1 MKKLQTMLSQRLTN
15 RRAGLSL
22 MVLAGLIAFS
32 IMVFANVKGAVDAT
46 SLFAVQ
52 GVQTAMTGEWTAEIN
67 RAKPGEVQ
75 LTFHRDSKEGGFNMT
90 SETFALSELQ
100 GLAADAGGSTVK
112 TTVNFNLVR
121 DAGTFSCEGYF
132 RDGRGAGFWTFTP
145 SQAFVSAMRA
155 HGYDNLSGEDLLRA
169 AFHNLTVKFI
179 EELKGVGYDHLT
191 FDELVRAA
199 GHDVTAS
206 YIREM
211 RAAGY
216 DGLAMEELIRARNHE
231 IDSRYIKEVE
241 AMGFGKG
248 TLEDVIRLRNHEIT
262 PEYINDLKAEG
273 YSEITAD
280 MAIRL
285 KNHGIDRA
293 FIQRVKAQGM
303 TNVTLDELIR
313 LRNHDTV
320 K

>member
-1 MKKLQTMLSQRLTN
+1 MKKLQTALSQLLTN
-15 RRAGLSL
+15 ERAGLSL

-32 IMVFANVKGAVDAT
+32 IIAFANVKGAVDAT
-46 SLFAVQ
+46 TVFAAQ
-52 GVQTAMTGEWTAEIN
+52 MPQTAMTGEWTAEIN
-67 RAKPGEVQ
+67 REKPGEIQ
-75 LTFHRDSKEGGFNMT
+75 MTFRRQSKEGGFNM
-90 SETFALSELQ
+90 SGETVLLSELQ
-100 GLAADAGGSTVK
+100 GLSADAASTVK

-155 HGYDNLSGEDLLRA
+155 RGYDNLSGEDLLRA
-169 AFHNLTVKFI
+169 AFHNLTIKFI
-179 EELKGVGYDHLT
+179 EELKGAGYDHLS

-206 YIREM
+206 YIREL
-211 RAAGY
+211 RSAGY

-231 IDSRYIKEVE
+231 IDSRYIREVE
-241 AMGFGKG
+241 AMGFGKEP
-248 TLEDVIRLRNHEIT
+248 LEDVIRLRNHDIT

-273 YSEITAD
+273 YSDITAE

-285 KNHGIDRA
+285 KNHDIDRA
-293 FIQRVKAQGM
+293 FIQRVKAKGM

-313 LRNHDTV
+313 LRTHDTV

>member
-1 MKKLQTMLSQRLTN
+1 MKKLQTALSQLLTN
-15 RRAGLSL
+15 ERAGLSL

-32 IMVFANVKGAVDAT
+32 IIAFANVKGAVDAMT
-46 SLFAVQ
+46 VFAAQ
-52 GVQTAMTGEWTAEIN
+52 MPQTAMTGEWTAEIN
-67 RAKPGEVQ
+67 REKPGEIQ
-75 LTFHRDSKEGGFNMT
+75 MTFRRQSKEGGFNM
-90 SETFALSELQ
+90 SGETVLLSELQ
-100 GLAADAGGSTVK
+100 GLSADAASTVK

-155 HGYDNLSGEDLLRA
+155 RGYDNLSGEDLLRA
-169 AFHNLTVKFI
+169 AFHNLTIKFI
-179 EELKGVGYDHLT
+179 EELKGAGYDHLS

-206 YIREM
+206 YIREL
-211 RAAGY
+211 RSAGY

-231 IDSRYIKEVE
+231 IDSRYIREVE
-241 AMGFGKG
+241 AMGFGKEP
-248 TLEDVIRLRNHEIT
+248 LEDVIRLRNHDIT

-273 YSEITAD
+273 YSDITAE

-285 KNHGIDRA
+285 KNHDIDRA
-293 FIQRVKAQGM
+293 FIQRVKAKGM

-313 LRNHDTV
+313 LRTHDTV

>member
-1 MKKLQTMLSQRLTN
+1 MKKLQKALSQLLTN
-15 RRAGLSL
+15 KRAGLSL
-22 MVLAGLIAFS
+22 MVLVGLIAFS
-32 IMVFANVKGAVDAT
+32 VVVFRSVKGAVDAT
-46 SLFAVQ
+46 AVFAAQ
-52 GVQTAMTGEWTAEIN
+52 GAQTAMTGEWTAEIN
-67 RAKPGEVQ
+67 RAKPGEAQ
-75 LTFHRDSKEGGFNMT
+75 LTFHRDSQEGGFNMT

-100 GLAADAGGSTVK
+100 GLAADAGGSSVK

-145 SQAFVSAMRA
+145 SRAFLSAMRTR
-155 HGYDNLSGEDLLRA
+155 GYDNLSGEDLLRA

-179 EELKGVGYDHLT
+179 EELKGAGYDHLS

-211 RAAGY
+211 RSAGY

-241 AMGFGKG
+241 AMGFGKE
-248 TLEDVIRLRNHEIT
+248 TLEDIIRLRNHGIT
-262 PEYINDLKAEG
+262 SEYINDLKAEG
-273 YSEITAD
+273 YSEITAE

-285 KNHGIDRA
+285 KNHDVDRA

-303 TNVTLDELIR
+303 INITLDELIR
-313 LRNHDTV
+313 LRTRETI